1 MKINVEEIKKFEKK
15 IKLND
20 MPYAVIIE
28 PTNYCNL
35 RCKMCMNSTMKRPKG
50 YMSRQLF
57 EKIIDELAEK
67 NPNVSLWLNGLGEPL
82 LCKELPVWIRYAVD
96 KGLTNISVNTNAMLL
111 TKEVSD
117 ALVKSGLHAIVCGV
131 DAYDK
136 DIYES
141 IRIGGKRDVVY
152 ENIEYLLKKVTETD
166 GCKLKVEV
174 QQIEMEYNKSE
185 QEEFVK
191 YWREKGAY
199 IKMIAYQTWLGYG
212 EIQWDVLPERYACS
226 KCNMFQIF
234 WDGRVPTCGCD
245 YDIASQAGNIS
256 NQTIYEVWQKIRK
269 DFSELHVQHRFD
281 ELPMWCQKCTDWI
294 QYESKVYDPEGKLL
308 RK

>member
-1 MKINVEEIKKFEKK
+1 MKMSVEEIKAFEKK

-28 PTNYCNL
+28 PTNWCNL

-57 EKIIDELAEK
+57 EKIIDELAERC
-67 NPNVSLWLNGLGEPL
+67 PNVSLWLNGLGEPL
-82 LCKELPVWIRYAVD
+82 LCKELPEWIRYAVD

-111 TKEVSD
+111 TKEMAD

-131 DAYDK
+131 DAFDK
-136 DIYES
+136 DTYES
-141 IRIGGKRDVVY
+141 IRIGGKKEVVY
-152 ENIEYLLKKVTETD
+152 ENIEYLLKRVSETE

-185 QEEFVK
+185 QEAFIN

-199 IKMIAYQTWLGYG
+199 IKFIAYQTWLGYG
-212 EIQWDVLPERYACS
+212 EKQWEIVTERYACS

-245 YDIASQAGNIS
+245 YNIMSEAGNIS
-256 NQTIYEVWQKIRK
+256 EQSIYEVWQKIRK
-269 DFSELHVQHRFD
+269 EFSELHVQHRFD
-281 ELPMWCQKCTDWI
+281 ELPEWCQKCTDWI
-294 QYESKVYDPEGKLL
+294 MYESKVYDPAGNLL